1 MKPFRSPA
9 TFHLL
14 PLLLAAC
21 AAPEPAPSSPPT
33 VVTLEP
39 PPYID
44 SASKADE
51 LIAYVGHLRGMSD
64 AALNTEAVR
73 QRRDGSDAG
82 RVRAA
87 LALSLN
93 GQSDEAEIIALVEPT
108 LRRGDAPADV
118 KSMAGFL
125 QALAIER
132 RRLKESAAA
141 AGTRLRDERKAAEAH
156 KLRAD
161 TLQQKLDAL
170 TELEKSLSDRS
181 PPAH

>member
-1 MKPFRSPA
+1 MKCFRSPF

-21 AAPEPAPSSPPT
+21 AT
-33 VVTLEP
+33 P
-39 PPYID
+39 PPVAPVSVEAPVFVD

-51 LIAYVGHLRGMSD
+51 LIAYVGHLRGMNE
-64 AALNTEAVR
+64 AALNTEATR

-93 GQSDEAEIIALVEPT
+93 TQSDEAEILALVEPT
-108 LRRGDAPADV
+108 MRRPETPADV
-118 KSMAGFL
+118 KAMAGFL
-125 QALAIER
+125 QALAVER

-141 AGTRLRDERKAAEAH
+141 AGTRLRDERKALDAQ
-156 KLRAD
+156 KQRAD
-161 TLQQKLDAL
+161 ALQQKLDAL

-181 PPAH
+181 PSTH

>member
-1 MKPFRSPA
+1 VKRHLSTF

-21 AAPEPAPSSPPT
+21 ATPEPAPPPAT

-51 LIAYVGHLRGMSD
+51 LIAYVGHLRGMSE

-93 GQSDEAEIIALVEPT
+93 AQSEEAEIIALVEPT
-108 LRRGDAPADV
+108 LRRADAPADV

-125 QALAIER
+125 QALALER

-161 TLQQKLDAL
+161 ALQQKLDAL

-181 PPAH
+181 PPPR